1 MNWGVKVLQTS
12 ALPLGY
18 GAEYKGRSHIQMQ
31 RPVGADDEART
42 RYLHLGKVA
51 LYQMSYIRKPI
62 LQKLL
67 YRTPPLLS
75 SPMVNYFLSSE
86 RCHPVETYA
95 IIGEQS
101 TARPEARVSG
111 SFLERLGSLMS
122 YSINLGSWQSIFAV
136 PSDVVDKHLKL
147 AGGAQLK
154 VLLWVLRHAG
164 SPFEAEA
171 VGEALNMHP
180 ADVKDAMQYWVETGL
195 LAVSGGTFS
204 PAQTGPGR
212 SSREEAVPAAQPAAP
227 QGSPVSSI
235 AQGENRP
242 TAVTQRASEPPKA
255 SRPLSRPQKPDSLFV
270 AKRAQE
276 DSDIAFLLQEAQV
289 ILGKT
294 ISNGDSAT
302 LLMLHDTD
310 GLPVDVILMLLQYAS
325 SIGKG
330 NMRYI
335 EKTGIRWSDEGID
348 SLELAERKI
357 RQLDQSQ
364 RPGRQSSGFWVW
376 SADPPPLRKLSSRAA
391 GLTNG
396 VSQRI

>member
-1 MNWGVKVLQTS
+1 
-12 ALPLGY
+12 
-18 GAEYKGRSHIQMQ
+18 
-31 RPVGADDEART
+31 
-42 RYLHLGKVA
+42 
-51 LYQMSYIRKPI
+51 
-62 LQKLL
+62 
-67 YRTPPLLS
+67 
-75 SPMVNYFLSSE
+75 
-86 RCHPVETYA
+86 
-95 IIGEQS
+95 
-101 TARPEARVSG
+101 
-111 SFLERLGSLMS
+111 MS

-164 SPFEAEA
+164 SSFEAETL
-171 VGEALNMHP
+171 GEALNMHP

-195 LAVSGGTFS
+195 LTVSGDTFS
-204 PAQTGPGR
+204 PAPSELASASGQDTM
-212 SSREEAVPAAQPAAP
+212 PAAQAAP
-227 QGSPVSSI
+227 SAAKLREIQAGPSLSHKGSQP
-235 AQGENRP
+235 ADDMQQ
-242 TAVTQRASEPPKA
+242 AADLPKP

-276 DSDIAFLLQEAQV
+276 DSDIAFLMQEAQV

-335 EKTGIRWSDEGID
+335 EKAGIHWADEGID
-348 SLELAERKI
+348 SLELAEQKI

-364 RPGRQSSGFWVW
+364 KAWATIQRLLGLERRSPTAKETQFADRWINEWCFSEDLIREAYERNVDAKGKFSFPYMNRILERWKKEGIETLEQAQNERKPFQESSG
-376 SADPPPLRKLSSRAA
+376 SGEEQAPSYDLEAYERSS
-391 GLTNG
+391 
-396 VSQRI
+396 IFDD

>member
-1 MNWGVKVLQTS
+1 
-12 ALPLGY
+12 
-18 GAEYKGRSHIQMQ
+18 
-31 RPVGADDEART
+31 
-42 RYLHLGKVA
+42 
-51 LYQMSYIRKPI
+51 
-62 LQKLL
+62 
-67 YRTPPLLS
+67 
-75 SPMVNYFLSSE
+75 
-86 RCHPVETYA
+86 
-95 IIGEQS
+95 
-101 TARPEARVSG
+101 
-111 SFLERLGSLMS
+111 MS

-164 SPFEAEA
+164 VPFEAET

-195 LAVSGGTFS
+195 LTVSGKAFS
-204 PAQTGPGR
+204 PAEAESP
-212 SSREEAVPAAQPAAP
+212 REAPVAAEPAAAIENRQPAAIP
-227 QGSPVSSI
+227 ARPIVSREKSQP
-235 AQGENRP
+235 AGGAGQAPSLSR
-242 TAVTQRASEPPKA
+242 A

-270 AKRAQE
+270 AKRVQE
-276 DSDIAFLLQEAQV
+276 DNDIAFLMQEAQV

-348 SLELAERKI
+348 SLELAEQKI
-357 RQLDQSQ
+357 RQLDQTQ
-364 RPGRQSSGFWVW
+364 KAW
-376 SADPPPLRKLSSRAA
+376 S
-391 GLTNG
+391 
-396 VSQRI
+396 VVQRILGLDRRSPTAKESQFADRWINEWHLAEDLIREAYERNVDAKGKFSLPYMNSILERWKKEGIETLEQARNEKKPFQEASSEEQEPSYDLEAYERTSIFDD

>member
-1 MNWGVKVLQTS
+1 
-12 ALPLGY
+12 
-18 GAEYKGRSHIQMQ
+18 
-31 RPVGADDEART
+31 
-42 RYLHLGKVA
+42 
-51 LYQMSYIRKPI
+51 
-62 LQKLL
+62 
-67 YRTPPLLS
+67 
-75 SPMVNYFLSSE
+75 
-86 RCHPVETYA
+86 
-95 IIGEQS
+95 
-101 TARPEARVSG
+101 
-111 SFLERLGSLMS
+111 MS

-204 PAQTGPGR
+204 PAQTDPGR

-255 SRPLSRPQKPDSLFV
+255 SRPLSRLQKPDSLFV

-364 RPGRQSSGFWVW
+364 K
-376 SADPPPLRKLSSRAA
+376 A
-391 GLTNG
+391 
-396 VSQRI
+396 

>member
-1 MNWGVKVLQTS
+1 
-12 ALPLGY
+12 
-18 GAEYKGRSHIQMQ
+18 
-31 RPVGADDEART
+31 
-42 RYLHLGKVA
+42 
-51 LYQMSYIRKPI
+51 
-62 LQKLL
+62 
-67 YRTPPLLS
+67 
-75 SPMVNYFLSSE
+75 
-86 RCHPVETYA
+86 
-95 IIGEQS
+95 
-101 TARPEARVSG
+101 
-111 SFLERLGSLMS
+111 MS

-180 ADVKDAMQYWVETGL
+180 ADVKDAMQYWVEIGL

-204 PAQTGPGR
+204 PAQTDPGR

-348 SLELAERKI
+348 SLELAERKNPPAGSKPKG
-357 RQLDQSQ
+357 LVVS
-364 RPGRQSSGFWVW
+364 PAAFGFG
-376 SADPPPLRKLSSRAA
+376 APIPHR
-391 GLTNG
+391 
-396 VSQRI
+396 

>member
-1 MNWGVKVLQTS
+1 
-12 ALPLGY
+12 
-18 GAEYKGRSHIQMQ
+18 
-31 RPVGADDEART
+31 
-42 RYLHLGKVA
+42 
-51 LYQMSYIRKPI
+51 
-62 LQKLL
+62 
-67 YRTPPLLS
+67 
-75 SPMVNYFLSSE
+75 
-86 RCHPVETYA
+86 
-95 IIGEQS
+95 
-101 TARPEARVSG
+101 
-111 SFLERLGSLMS
+111 MS

-212 SSREEAVPAAQPAAP
+212 SSQEEAVPAAQPAAP
-227 QGSPVSSI
+227 QGSPVSFI

-242 TAVTQRASEPPKA
+242 TAATQRASEPPKP

-276 DSDIAFLLQEAQV
+276 DSDIAFLMQEAQV

-364 RPGRQSSGFWVW
+364 KAW
-376 SADPPPLRKLSSRAA
+376 SAVQRLLDLERRSPTAKEAQFADRWINEWRFSEDLIREAYERNVDAKGKFSFPYMNSILERWKKEGVATLEQAQNEKKPFQEAA
-391 GLTNG
+391 GAGGEQAPSYDLEAYER
-396 VSQRI
+396 SSIFDD

>member
-1 MNWGVKVLQTS
+1 M
-12 ALPLGY
+12 
-18 GAEYKGRSHIQMQ
+18 
-31 RPVGADDEART
+31 
-42 RYLHLGKVA
+42 
-51 LYQMSYIRKPI
+51 
-62 LQKLL
+62 
-67 YRTPPLLS
+67 
-75 SPMVNYFLSSE
+75 
-86 RCHPVETYA
+86 
-95 IIGEQS
+95 
-101 TARPEARVSG
+101 
-111 SFLERLGSLMS
+111 
-122 YSINLGSWQSIFAV
+122 
-136 PSDVVDKHLKL
+136 
-147 AGGAQLK
+147 
-154 VLLWVLRHAG
+154 LRHAG

-204 PAQTGPGR
+204 PAQTDPGR

-227 QGSPVSSI
+227 QGSSVSHCSRREP
-235 AQGENRP
+235 AD
-242 TAVTQRASEPPKA
+242 SSHPPKA

-348 SLELAERKI
+348 SAF
-357 RQLDQSQ
+357 
-364 RPGRQSSGFWVW
+364 GSG
-376 SADPPPLRKLSSRAA
+376 APLPHR
-391 GLTNG
+391 
-396 VSQRI
+396 